1 MARIAKKA
9 TQDGNFTVYLG
20 ETAIAWG
27 LTSTA
32 ADSLIERL
40 LIGWAGKEQI

>member
-1 MARIAKKA
+1 MAKKA

-32 ADSLIERL
+32 ADSLIEQL
-40 LIGWAGKEQI
+40 LERWAGKEQI

>member
-9 TQDGNFTVYLG
+9 TQDGNITVYLG

-32 ADSLIERL
+32 ADSLIEQL
-40 LIGWAGKEQI
+40 LERWVGKEQI

>member
-40 LIGWAGKEQI
+40 LKRWVGEGHI